1 MSQHDRMDGQV
12 AWQRS
17 TVHNGD
23 VALAV
28 FEAGD
33 PSRPPLVLVHGWPD
47 THLLWTPVARLLQD
61 EFRLVAYDTR
71 GQGASG
77 EPDDDAAYEL
87 PHLAQDFR
95 AVVDA
100 VSHGTPV
107 HVLAHDWGSVEVWE
121 AVTTPEHAARV
132 ASFTSISGPD
142 LDHLGQWLREH
153 LDPSDLGGLARAL
166 EQVAASSYT
175 AFFVSPLAPPAIR
188 LLVTRERW
196 QELLRRAEGIEP
208 SPEHHAPTLV
218 HDMVSG
224 LRRYRANLLRR
235 GRRPDPRP
243 TSVPVIQLV
252 PTRDVAV
259 REAALRASE
268 PYAERLERQ
277 EVPYGHWVAL
287 SHPEVVADAVRGFT
301 ARVGP
306 ADQEAG

>member
-1 MSQHDRMDGQV
+1 MVRQHDDMNGQLV
-12 AWQRS
+12 WSRS
-17 TVHNGD
+17 TVNNGD

-47 THLLWTPVARLLQD
+47 THLLWTPVARLLQAD
-61 EFRLVAYDTR
+61 FRLIAYDTR
-71 GQGASG
+71 GQGESA
-77 EPDDDAAYEL
+77 EPDDDAAYAL

-100 VSHGTPV
+100 VSPDGPV

-132 ASFTSISGPD
+132 TSFTSISGPD
-142 LDHLGQWLREH
+142 LDHLGEWLRAH

-166 EQVAASSYT
+166 EQAAASSYT
-175 AFFVSPLAPPAIR
+175 AFFVSPLAPPALR
-188 LLVTRERW
+188 LLVTLERW
-196 QELLRRAEGIEP
+196 QQLLRLAEGIEP
-208 SPEHHAPTLV
+208 SAEHHAPTLV

-224 LRRYRANLLRR
+224 LRRYRANLRR
-235 GRRPDPRP
+235 PGRRPDPRP
-243 TSVPVIQLV
+243 TSVPVLQLV

-268 PYAERLERQ
+268 PWAERLERQ

-287 SHPEVVADAVRGFT
+287 SRPQVVADAVRSFT
-301 ARVGP
+301 ARVGSS
-306 ADQEAG
+306 G